1 MIKKQILETIK
12 QYKRFLIVAHINPE
26 GDSIGSQLAM
36 ANLLRTMGK
45 SVRIINA
52 DNVPKNLMFLPGAEQ
67 IESLID
73 KDLKEI
79 KFDVAIILDCPN
91 LERIGQIRQLLNK
104 QYVICIDHH
113 ISNEP
118 FGDINWND
126 HKASSA
132 GEMVYGL
139 FKTGNIPLDEA
150 SALCLYVAI
159 MTDTGSFRYSNTTV
173 KTHHIIADLLSF
185 NLNPTKVYEHI
196 YETKSFEV
204 MKLLAEVLNN
214 LQRSKDGTYV
224 WFRVTDEMLK
234 RNHLKAESTE
244 DFIAFV
250 RMIEGAEV
258 VAYLREIDSGSKV
271 KISLRSKTDI
281 DVNKIAGHFGG
292 GGHQAAS
299 GCVIEKNI
307 DQAEKLLLRQIKKS
321 IKEHNNN
328 LINKQNI

>member
-12 QYKRFLIVAHINPE
+12 KHKHFLIAAHINPE

-36 ANLLRTMGK
+36 ANLLRSMGK
-45 SVRIINA
+45 TVRIVNA
-52 DNVPKNLMFLPGAEQ
+52 DNVPKNLMFLPGTDQ
-67 IESLID
+67 IETPLD
-73 KDLKEI
+73 KDQQNI
-79 KFDVAIILDCPN
+79 KFDAAIILDCPN
-91 LERIGQIRQLLNK
+91 LERIGKVRQLLNK
-104 QYVICIDHH
+104 QYIICIDHH
-113 ISNEP
+113 ISNDR
-118 FGDINWND
+118 FGDINWID

-139 FKTGNIPLDEA
+139 FETGNIAIDDA
-150 SALCLYVAI
+150 NALCLYVAI

-173 KTHHIIADLLSF
+173 KTHQIIADLLSY
-185 NLNPTKVYEHI
+185 NLNPTKIYEHI

-224 WFRVTDEMLK
+224 WFRVNDEMLK
-234 RNHLKAESTE
+234 RNHLKPEATE

-258 VAYLREIDSGSKV
+258 VAYLREIDSGAKV

-299 GCVIEKNI
+299 GCVIDANI

-321 IKEHNNN
+321 MKEHNSD
-328 LINKQNI
+328 KPKP